1 MVRKNNKDQLINYEN
16 SIKKSNELSMA
27 KMNQGL
33 TLNQMQLFAYA
44 IFSTQQDGKT
54 EFRKHEFEKKFNI
67 AQLRPDD
74 AMDDA
79 YRLLDLKIQM
89 RDSDNEKGRGH
100 NVFTDYF
107 YNKGQ
112 FAFKWNESFL
122 PHILE
127 LKEKYVISDLA
138 ITSKFKSSFSWILYD
153 YMKAHY
159 GNWYKELS
167 KDGLMGLFNVED
179 RKSYQRSTAEFKRS
193 VLDVAIREINKYTEL
208 ESWYTEKRVGNKITG
223 FVLHWSTGKKVSV
236 ATEKQV
242 TLLREIHNEVEK
254 NMFDYLSLK
263 DVQGLDQARR
273 HIIAIKEIDRK
284 VSKGLSSTEA
294 SDAIQEAKQH
304 YIQLENL
311 LEQDG
316 KKRDTS
322 IYFNWLED
330 TES

>member
-1 MVRKNNKDQLINYEN
+1 
-16 SIKKSNELSMA
+16 MA

-33 TLNQMQLFAYA
+33 SLNQMQLFAYA

-54 EFRKHEFEKKFNI
+54 EFRKYEFENKFSI
-67 AQLRPDD
+67 SQFRPDD

-79 YRLLDLKIQM
+79 YRLLDLKIQI
-89 RDSDNEKGRGH
+89 RNSDQEKGRGH
-100 NVFTDYF
+100 NVFTDY
-107 YNKGQ
+107 YYDRGQ
-112 FAFKWNESFL
+112 FTFKWNESFL

-127 LKEKYVISDLA
+127 LREKYVISDLA
-138 ITSKFKSSFSWILYD
+138 ITSKFKSGFSWILYD
-153 YMKAHY
+153 YIKAHY

-167 KDGLMGLFNVED
+167 KKELMSLFNVEN

-193 VLDVAIREINKYTEL
+193 VIDVAIKEINEYTEL
-208 ESWYTEKRVGNKITG
+208 EVRYEEKKVGNKIIG

-236 ATEKQV
+236 ATEKQL
-242 TLLREIHNEVEK
+242 TLLREIQDEVEK

-273 HIIAIKEIDRK
+273 YIIAIKEINNK
-284 VSKGLSSTEA
+284 VSKGLSSSEA
-294 SDAIQEAKQH
+294 SEVIQEAKQH
-304 YIQLENL
+304 YLQLENL

-322 IYFNWLED
+322 VYFNWLEN
-330 TES
+330 ES